1 MTDKVKQD
9 KENYLHKVTYYVF
22 IFFLIAFFIFV
33 VFYMQH
39 QKMQYCQNHSNVS
52 ISANAL
58 SINEISNYDTKT
70 DLSGTTWVFNDTF
83 INYKPSSDSYYE
95 FFVDFTCDNKNY
107 TLMTYGE
114 QEDEGVELVYRNIN
128 LNIYDVVYF
137 GIGNAW
143 KSNIYKTITITG
155 GKDATNLD
163 FISWLQSNATQMQ
176 NGYSSSIS
184 LTNCTSNK
192 SSESGLSGQYTAT
205 ITANT
210 GYILSSVTTSLGTV
224 TYSNDNKV
232 ATITIPDVTEDF
244 TITATANLI
253 YHTISYRL
261 GNVVVISNK
270 PTQIDEISTIS
281 ITFQPYS
288 NYVLPQYINVEG
300 VTSFQWNKDTGVL
313 TLSNAFDNV
322 EITLNAEYKSG
333 QYTFVELID
342 SVTLVPINTFF
353 NLFNFEIF
361 GVNIYSLLLSSLVLF
376 VIIKVILK
384 VFK

>member
-1 MTDKVKQD
+1 MTDKDKQD
-9 KENYLHKVTYYVF
+9 KENFLFKVTYFVF
-22 IFFLIAFFIFV
+22 IFFLIAFNIFV
-33 VFYMQH
+33 FYFQH
-39 QKMQYCQNHSNVS
+39 QKMQHYKNQDITT
-52 ISANAL
+52 ISASAK
-58 SINEISNYDTKT
+58 SINEISKYDTIT
-70 DLSGTTWVFNDTF
+70 DLSGTTWVFNGTQSF
-83 INYKPSSDSYYE
+83 MPALNGSFSYAVLWNYTYDGSSDSGNYLYLSE
-95 FFVDFTCDNKNY
+95 NKDI
-107 TLMTYGE
+107 L
-114 QEDEGVELVYRNIN
+114 
-128 LNIYDVVYF
+128 YF
-137 GIGNAW
+137 GASGYWNSTKNIFAS
-143 KSNIYKTITITG
+143 SNILSIIG
-155 GKDATNLD
+155 GSDATNLEL
-163 FISWLQSNATQMQ
+163 ISWLQENATKIQT
-176 NGYSSSIS
+176 GYSSTIN

-205 ITANT
+205 ISANT

-232 ATITIPDVTEDF
+232 ATITIPDVTQDF

-253 YHTISYRL
+253 YHTISYDL
-261 GNVVVISNK
+261 GNVVVTSNK

-281 ITFQPYS
+281 ITFQPYN

-300 VTSFQWNKDTGVL
+300 VTSYQWNKDTGVL

-322 EITLNAEYKSG
+322 EITLNSEYKSG

-342 SVTLVPINTFF
+342 SVTLVPVNTFF

-376 VIIKVILK
+376 VIIKVVLK